1 VGVERIRPR
10 PDRGEIGAVTP
21 NPIEIKPP
29 IEVVAEQIQLLGGDD
44 LELLQF
50 LPPLQEVH

>member
-1 VGVERIRPR
+1 MGVERIRPR